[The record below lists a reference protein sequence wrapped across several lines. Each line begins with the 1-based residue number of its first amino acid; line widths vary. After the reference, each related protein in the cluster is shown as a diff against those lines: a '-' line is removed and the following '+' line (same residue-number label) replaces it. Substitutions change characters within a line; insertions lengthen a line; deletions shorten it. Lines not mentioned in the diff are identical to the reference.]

1 MNIDMTN
8 EKTAKNIV
16 YFSIPL
22 LFGSILQNL
31 YNIVDTVIV
40 GRFIGKEELSIVGN
54 LFAPMLLV
62 NSTIMGS
69 ASGITILISYYVG
82 EKNLSEIEKMYSA
95 ILKLAVGMS
104 CILTLFGLLMPR
116 YILECMK
123 IPNAMLDGG
132 CNYFRIITLGFP
144 FVIIYNYLAA
154 LFKGYGNSRSPLY
167 FLILSCC
174 VNIFLDILFVTVW
187 HQGIRGV
194 AFATVLSQ
202 IISAI
207 CMVFYLIHKEKS
219 LLKKIQW
226 NSHDLKRIS
235 NILKYGITSTV
246 QNSFSAVSMMYIQSV
261 INGFGIN
268 VISAFSVAYK
278 IETILTVP
286 AVCLGSSLGVYV
298 GQNKG
303 RRYTKK
309 IEEGLYVAV
318 FLSLILFLFVNLIV
332 WLWGKN
338 ILQLVVGNEKE
349 VIYYGELY
357 LKIISSF
364 YFFLTMLYLL
374 TNFLR
379 SAGEVIYPVFNTIL
393 ELTSRVLLV
402 YILARYAGI
411 IGIFM
416 GRPISFLISMTS
428 LLVRYKCGNW
438 KRKIFAEGQNE

>member
-174 VNIFLDILFVTVW
+174 LNIFLDILFVTVW

-219 LLKKIQW
+219 LLKKY
-226 NSHDLKRIS
+226 N
-235 NILKYGITSTV
+235 GI
-246 QNSFSAVSMMYIQSV
+246 A
-261 INGFGIN
+261 
-268 VISAFSVAYK
+268 
-278 IETILTVP
+278 
-286 AVCLGSSLGVYV
+286 
-298 GQNKG
+298 
-303 RRYTKK
+303 
-309 IEEGLYVAV
+309 
-318 FLSLILFLFVNLIV
+318 
-332 WLWGKN
+332 
-338 ILQLVVGNEKE
+338 
-349 VIYYGELY
+349 
-357 LKIISSF
+357 
-364 YFFLTMLYLL
+364 
-374 TNFLR
+374 
-379 SAGEVIYPVFNTIL
+379 
-393 ELTSRVLLV
+393 
-402 YILARYAGI
+402 
-411 IGIFM
+411 
-416 GRPISFLISMTS
+416 MT
-428 LLVRYKCGNW
+428 
-438 KRKIFAEGQNE
+438 

>member
-8 EKTAKNIV
+8 EKTVKNIV
-16 YFSIPL
+16 FFSIPL
-22 LFGSILQNL
+22 FLGSILQNL

-62 NSTIMGS
+62 NSIIMGS

-82 EKNLSEIEKMYSA
+82 EKNSSEIEKMYSA
-95 ILKLAVGMS
+95 ILKLAIGMS
-104 CILTLFGLLMPR
+104 CVLMLFGFFMPR

-123 IPNAMLDGG
+123 MPNMMLDEG
-132 CNYFRIITLGFP
+132 CNYFRIVTLGFP
-144 FVIIYNYLAA
+144 FVIIYNYLTA

-174 VNIFLDILFVTVW
+174 VNIFLDIVLVTVW
-187 HQGIRGV
+187 DQGIRGV

-207 CMVFYLIHKEKS
+207 CMLFYLLHKEKIS
-219 LLKKIQW
+219 LKKLKW
-226 NSHDLKRIS
+226 SNHDLKSIS
-235 NILKYGITSTV
+235 NILKFGITSTV

-261 INGFGIN
+261 INGFGVN
-268 VISAFSVAYK
+268 VISAFSAAYK

-286 AVCLGSSLGVYV
+286 AVSLGSSLGVYV

-303 RRYTKK
+303 RGNTKK
-309 IEEGLYVAV
+309 IVEGLHIAV
-318 FLSLILFLFVNLIV
+318 FLSLILFLLVNLII
-332 WLWGKN
+332 WLFGGN

-349 VIYYGELY
+349 VVYYGELY
-357 LKIISSF
+357 LKIISLF

-402 YILARYAGI
+402 YILAKYAGI
-411 IGIFM
+411 IGVFM

-428 LLVRYKCGNW
+428 LLIRYKCGNW
-438 KRKIFAEGQNE
+438 KRKIVAEG

>member
-8 EKTAKNIV
+8 EKTVKNIV
-16 YFSIPL
+16 FFSIPL
-22 LFGSILQNL
+22 FLGSVLQNL

-62 NSTIMGS
+62 NSIIMGS

-82 EKNLSEIEKMYSA
+82 EKNSSEIEKMYSA
-95 ILKLAVGMS
+95 ILKLAIAMS
-104 CILTLFGLLMPR
+104 CVLMLFGFFMPR

-123 IPNAMLDGG
+123 MPNMMLDEG

-144 FVIIYNYLAA
+144 FVIIYNYLTA

-174 VNIFLDILFVTVW
+174 VNIVLDIVFVTVW
-187 HQGIRGV
+187 DQGIRGV

-207 CMVFYLIHKEKS
+207 CMLLYLIHKEKIS
-219 LLKKIQW
+219 LKKLKW
-226 NSHDLKRIS
+226 SNHDLKSIS
-235 NILKYGITSTV
+235 NILKFGITSTV

-261 INGFGIN
+261 INGFGVN
-268 VISAFSVAYK
+268 VISAFSAAYK

-286 AVCLGSSLGVYV
+286 AVSLGSSLGVYV

-303 RRYTKK
+303 RGNTKK
-309 IEEGLYVAV
+309 IVEGLHIAV
-318 FLSLILFLFVNLIV
+318 FLSLILFLLVNLIV
-332 WLWGKN
+332 WLLGGN
-338 ILQLVVGNEKE
+338 MLQLVVGNEKE
-349 VIYYGELY
+349 VVYYGELY
-357 LKIISSF
+357 LKIISLF

-402 YILARYAGI
+402 YILAKYAGI
-411 IGIFM
+411 IGVFM

-428 LLVRYKCGNW
+428 LLIRYKCGNW
-438 KRKIFAEGQNE
+438 KRKIVAEG

>member
-16 YFSIPL
+16 TFSIPL
-22 LFGSILQNL
+22 FLGSILQNL

-40 GRFIGKEELSIVGN
+40 GRFIGKEELSVVGN

-62 NSTIMGS
+62 NSIIMGS

-82 EKNLSEIEKMYSA
+82 EKNSSEIEKMYSA
-95 ILKLAVGMS
+95 ILKLAIGMS
-104 CILTLFGLLMPR
+104 CVLMLFGYFMPR

-123 IPNAMLDGG
+123 MPNTMLDEGR
-132 CNYFRIITLGFP
+132 NYFRIITLGFP
-144 FVIIYNYLAA
+144 FVIIYNYLTA

-174 VNIFLDILFVTVW
+174 VNIFLDIVLVTVW
-187 HQGIRGV
+187 DQGIRGV

-207 CMVFYLIHKEKS
+207 CMLFYLIHKEKIS
-219 LLKKIQW
+219 LKEMKW
-226 NSHDLKRIS
+226 SNHDLKSIS
-235 NILKYGITSTV
+235 NILKFGITSTV

-261 INGFGIN
+261 INGFGVN
-268 VISAFSVAYK
+268 VISAFSAAYK

-286 AVCLGSSLGVYV
+286 AVSLGSSLGVYV

-303 RRYTKK
+303 RGYTKK
-309 IEEGLYVAV
+309 IVDGLHIAV
-318 FLSLILFLFVNLIV
+318 FLSLILFLLVNLIV
-332 WLWGKN
+332 WIFGGN

-349 VIYYGELY
+349 VVYYGELY
-357 LKIISSF
+357 LKIISLF

-411 IGIFM
+411 IGVFM

-428 LLVRYKCGNW
+428 LLIRYKCGNW
-438 KRKIFAEGQNE
+438 KRKIFTEG

>member
-8 EKTAKNIV
+8 EKTVKNIV
-16 YFSIPL
+16 FFSIPL
-22 LFGSILQNL
+22 FLGSVLQNL

-62 NSTIMGS
+62 NSIIMGS

-82 EKNLSEIEKMYSA
+82 EKNSSEIEKMYSA
-95 ILKLAVGMS
+95 ILKLAIAMS
-104 CILTLFGLLMPR
+104 CVLMLFGFFMPR

-123 IPNAMLDGG
+123 MPNMMLDEG

-144 FVIIYNYLAA
+144 FVIIYNYLTA

-174 VNIFLDILFVTVW
+174 VNIFLDIVLVTIW
-187 HQGIRGV
+187 DQGIRGV

-207 CMVFYLIHKEKS
+207 CMLFYLLHKEKIS
-219 LLKKIQW
+219 LKKLKW
-226 NSHDLKRIS
+226 SNHDLKSIS
-235 NILKYGITSTV
+235 NILKFGITSTV

-261 INGFGIN
+261 INGFGVN
-268 VISAFSVAYK
+268 VISAFSAAYK

-286 AVCLGSSLGVYV
+286 AVSLGSSLGVYV

-303 RRYTKK
+303 RGNTKK
-309 IEEGLYVAV
+309 IVEGLHIAV
-318 FLSLILFLFVNLIV
+318 FLSLILFLLVNLIV
-332 WLWGKN
+332 WLFGGN

-349 VIYYGELY
+349 VVYYGELY
-357 LKIISSF
+357 LKMISLF

-402 YILARYAGI
+402 YILAKYAGI
-411 IGIFM
+411 IGVFM

-438 KRKIFAEGQNE
+438 KRKIVAEG

>member
-16 YFSIPL
+16 SFSIPL
-22 LFGSILQNL
+22 FLGSILQNL

-62 NSTIMGS
+62 NSIIMGS

-82 EKNLSEIEKMYSA
+82 EKNSEEIDRMYSA

-104 CILTLFGLLMPR
+104 CVLMLFGFLMPR
-116 YILECMK
+116 YILGCMK
-123 IPNAMLDGG
+123 MPNTMLDEA
-132 CNYFRIITLGFP
+132 CTYFRMITLGFP
-144 FVIIYNYLAA
+144 FVIIYNYLTSI
-154 LFKGYGNSRSPLY
+154 FKGYGNSQNPLY

-174 VNIFLDILFVTVW
+174 VNIFLDIVFVTVW
-187 HQGIRGV
+187 NQGIRGV

-207 CMVFYLIHKEKS
+207 CMMIYLMNKERIS
-219 LLKKIQW
+219 LKKMQW
-226 NSHDLKRIS
+226 SNNDLKTIA
-235 NILKYGITSTV
+235 NILKYGITSTI

-268 VISAFSVAYK
+268 VISAFSAAYK

-286 AVCLGSSLGVYV
+286 AVSLGSSLGVYV

-303 RRYTKK
+303 RGNTRK
-309 IEEGLYVAV
+309 IVEGLHVAII
-318 FLSLILFLFVNLIV
+318 LSLILFLLVNLIV
-332 WLWGKN
+332 WFWGEN

-379 SAGEVIYPVFNTIL
+379 SAGEVIYPVINTIL

-411 IGIFM
+411 IGVFM

-428 LLVRYKCGNW
+428 LLIRYKCGNW
-438 KRKIFAEGQNE
+438 KQKIFAEGQNE